1 MPIARR
7 AGAFFFDWPA
17 EFWDSKLSRRFS
29 FEVSTSRLESKPM
42 PNIGYPDAANPLQP
56 LQKMS
61 SRPKLQRNRQRRR
74 LGGVCAGIADYLGVD
89 VALVRFLFILSVF
102 FSFSL
107 TMWIYLALWALLP
120 AGTETPM
127 PDVSWRLFRELRR
140 VEKLVRKAHRR
151 LPAPIADEVQETFD
165 VVKIIAPHFECI
177 GPAPRTIDSLREQA
191 LLRFPAILRQM
202 LSFPV
207 NLPPFKCAHIE
218 LTELKDELQRASS
231 ELIDQEI
238 HRTVGDAD
246 MISPQVRL
254 WKERLA
260 PLRETLRER
269 ASDNTLRTLQQI
281 EEKLAFL
288 MERIDSNSD
297 LFDLRPF
304 EVRKI
309 AFDYLPDTVNQYLQ
323 LPPTLA
329 RSQQLSSGK
338 TAEESLNDQLNL
350 LDRALHDLAKSL
362 FEKDAQGLL
371 VHGRFLKEK
380 FAEQSFRL
388 PD

>member
-1 MPIARR
+1 
-7 AGAFFFDWPA
+7 
-17 EFWDSKLSRRFS
+17 
-29 FEVSTSRLESKPM
+29 M
-42 PNIGYPDAANPLQP
+42 PNTGYPDTANPFQSLR
-56 LQKMS
+56 KMS

-89 VALVRFLFILSVF
+89 VTLVRFLFVLSVF

-120 AGTETPM
+120 AGTEAPM
-127 PDVSWRLFRELRR
+127 PDVSWRLSRELRR

-165 VVKIIAPHFECI
+165 VIKIIAPYFEHT
-177 GPAPRTIDSLREQA
+177 GLAPRTIDSLREQA
-191 LLRFPAILRQM
+191 LLRFPAILKQM
-202 LSFPV
+202 LPFPV
-207 NLPPFKCAHIE
+207 NLPPFKRAHME
-218 LTELKDELQRASS
+218 LAELKDELQRASN

-238 HRTVGDAD
+238 HLTVGDAD
-246 MISPQVRL
+246 MISPHVRL
-254 WKERLA
+254 WTERLA
-260 PLRETLRER
+260 PLREILRER
-269 ASDNTLRTLQQI
+269 ASESTLRTLQQI

-288 MERIDSNSD
+288 MDRTDSGGD
-297 LFDLRPF
+297 VFDLTPF

-323 LPPTLA
+323 LPPALA